1 MANLHRPSSKYSL
14 HQNHR
19 VNRAK
24 TQLNKQEHQLIRL
37 FQLHNK
43 WGFKKKKTSYQVK
56 LIGRR
61 SQLTYSAVFLS
72 LLLCL
77 STAGVRSQNTVPP
90 PPPTDAEISEKTTD
104 NSTRK
109 TEALREEPP
118 ARLDPEN
125 ASGEKDRIIGKGQN
139 LIVNKNLVEIHG
151 QALVKTEEIVLRS
164 DHIWADF
171 DKNMVKAYGNVK
183 LVVGDEETFSNELVY
198 NMTTKEGIVHEGF
211 TYSEPWYYRGK
222 EIFKI
227 GENES
232 YIRGGSITSSPLKY
246 PHYDFL
252 ASKIIVKTNKELIAK
267 HVILRIGGFPLFYF
281 PAYRRDLRKDKQA
294 KIIFRLG
301 TDSYQGPFMSIELP
315 ISRRRRLNGSIM
327 FDQSSRRGRGGGTDG
342 GYRVNDV
349 GFDEIFIPFLPDATP
364 SEKVKLRDLASELV
378 DRLDGEFDHY
388 KLRQLFFEYMI
399 TEEDV
404 KRAHTKIK
412 EVHAKLQA
420 ENADFGRIA
429 EANSDDDQTRY
440 QGGDLGFLVRRERN
454 QDGKLRLDPV
464 LEEAAF
470 ALKVGETSQILQT
483 DHGFHIL
490 KVDQILDIYGEH
502 EISLRRIDINISP
515 SEKTRETTRETAE
528 KIQERAAAGENLSLL
543 ANEFEEAAV
552 SDVNNG
558 TMIPLNKMDSQWKY
572 SVRRL
577 ETLGEVTPTV
587 MTDQGIYIFQLIEKE
602 ETPPFDE
609 IAREFEEKVGK
620 SMIEEFEK
628 RRVKKAETE
637 KKAPESKETGQDE
650 EQKEEEKVKTY
661 TKHGFKGRWEHER
674 AVTREAQQL
683 DRGESSNVIESKKG
697 YHLINVKK
705 KRTYRGDL
713 FFYTNDQYS
722 FSREEATRIGQRTAL
737 RWGHYHSIY
746 TPWDNREEGRKPLN
760 FMGRVELQSENYK
773 EGFGDSESAIDS
785 FGMFT
790 WGSAFSAI
798 DELDTDDDGNLTFS
812 TQTIGEFLGR
822 LQVNHSLDLTGE
834 GSGTLQKLPEANIS
848 LSRMRV
854 SNLPIFKNINDR
866 MVKIADKV
874 NTDTPILSLLSFPTL
889 ENASFDLD
897 LNLGNF
903 FRDQYQEEKNVYLLA
918 GVVGFDVRKQS
929 TLKVSS
935 TREAKLDLNL
945 NTNFVWHDKDRE
957 GNRHIFRRV
966 YDVQADISNILF
978 RIYDISFIP
987 GTRRMRHQMN
997 STVSASYA
1005 PAVDREDNLYPF
1017 GPSTY
1022 FYEAKDLTYR
1032 FDTSIEIKTK
1042 KNKTPLRILQF
1053 RTRLRADYT
1062 DYAAE
1067 WNRKYDFIESD
1078 ITITPSA
1085 NQNMN
1090 IMIRTTHDPNESELD
1105 KKRFKQVGFRSNV
1118 SYRRE
1123 KWDFSLGNSFS
1134 KRISRASRRINFSFQ
1149 FRPNSLIEI
1158 DLGADYDWIEKQF
1171 YSQRMTLR
1179 RNLNVWD
1186 LRISWHRVG
1195 IKRRPPYNNVRQDF
1209 TFQLNL
1215 LADPAVAVGLGYDAT
1230 TETWGFRSLPVGVP
1244 YSAFGVGNGLSR
1256 SYF

>member
-1 MANLHRPSSKYSL
+1 M
-14 HQNHR
+14 
-19 VNRAK
+19 
-24 TQLNKQEHQLIRL
+24 QLNKQDHQLIRL
-37 FQLHNK
+37 FQLHEK
-43 WGFKKKKTSYQVK
+43 REFKKRKIPYQIK
-56 LIGRR
+56 PLGQHHIRFCR
-61 SQLTYSAVFLS
+61 FPLTYSVIFFI
-72 LLLCL
+72 LLLWL
-77 STAGVRSQNTVPP
+77 STGVLSQDTVSPATPSNT
-90 PPPTDAEISEKTTD
+90 EISQTNADGTISKPESQPEK
-104 NSTRK
+104 
-109 TEALREEPP
+109 PP

-125 ASGEKDRIIGKGQN
+125 ASGEKDRIIGKGQH

-151 QALVKTEEIVLRS
+151 QALVKTEEIVLWA

-171 DKNMVKAYGNVK
+171 DKDMVKAYGNVK

-198 NMTTKEGIVHEGF
+198 NMTTNEGIVHEGF

-294 KIIFRLG
+294 KVIFRLG

-349 GFDEIFIPFLPDATP
+349 GFDEIFLPFLPDATP
-364 SEKVKLRDLASELV
+364 SEKAKLKDLAAELA

-388 KLRQLFFEYMI
+388 KLRQLFFEYLI
-399 TEEDV
+399 TDEDV
-404 KRAHTKIK
+404 KRAHTKIQ
-412 EVHAKLQA
+412 EVYTKLQA
-420 ENADFGRIA
+420 ENADFGKIS

-440 QGGDLGFLVRRERN
+440 QGGDLGFLVRGEKD
-454 QDGKLRLDPV
+454 QEGELRLDPV

-470 ALKVGETSQILQT
+470 ALKAGEISQVLRT
-483 DHGFHIL
+483 DRGFHIL
-490 KVDQILDIYGEH
+490 KVDHILDIYGEH
-502 EISLRRIDINISP
+502 EISIRRIDINISP
-515 SEKTRETTRETAE
+515 SDETRETTREIAE
-528 KIQERAAAGENLSLL
+528 KIQGRAAAGESLAQL
-543 ANEFEEAAV
+543 ASEFEESEV

-558 TMIPLNKMDSQWKY
+558 AMIPLNEMDSRWKY

-577 ETLGEVTPTV
+577 EMLGEVTPTV
-587 MTDQGIYIFQLIEKE
+587 MTDRGIHIFQLMEKE
-602 ETPPFDE
+602 ETPS
-609 IAREFEEKVGK
+609 FEEVARDFEETVGR

-628 RRVKKAETE
+628 RRVQKAEAE
-637 KKAPESKETGQDE
+637 KKVPESKETGQDE
-650 EQKEEEKVKTY
+650 EQNEEEKIKAY

-683 DRGESSNVIESKKG
+683 DRDESSHVIESKKG
-697 YHLINVKK
+697 YHLINIKK

-760 FMGRVELQSENYK
+760 FMGRVELQSKSYK

-812 TQTIGEFLGR
+812 TQRIGEFLGR

-834 GSGTLQKLPEANIS
+834 GTRTLQKLPEANVS

-854 SNLPIFKNINDR
+854 SNLPIFKIINDR
-866 MVKIADKV
+866 MVKIAEKV

-889 ENASFDLD
+889 ENTSFDLD
-897 LNLGNF
+897 VNVGNF
-903 FRDQYQEEKNVYLLA
+903 YRDLYQEEKNVYLLA

-929 TLKVSS
+929 TLKISS

-945 NTNFVWHDKDRE
+945 NTNFVWHDKDRD

-966 YDVQADISNILF
+966 YDVQVDVSTILF

-987 GTRRMRHQMN
+987 GARRMRHQMN

-1005 PAVDREDNLYPF
+1005 PPVDREDNLYPF

-1032 FDTSIEIKTK
+1032 FDTSIEIKTQ

-1053 RTRLRADYT
+1053 RTRLQADYT

-1067 WNRKYDFIESD
+1067 WNRKYDFIDSNV
-1078 ITITPSA
+1078 TITPLAS
-1085 NQNMN
+1085 QSMN
-1090 IMIRTTHDPNESELD
+1090 IIIRTTHDPNESELD
-1105 KKRFKQVGFRSNV
+1105 QKRFKQVGFRSNV
-1118 SYRRE
+1118 SYRRD

-1134 KRISRASRRINFSFQ
+1134 KRTSRASRRINFSFQ

-1195 IKRRPPYNNVRQDF
+1195 IKRSPPYNNVRQDF

-1215 LADPAVAVGLGYDAT
+1215 LADPAVTVGLGYDAT

-1244 YSAFGVGNGLSR
+1244 YNAFGVGNGLSR

>member
-1 MANLHRPSSKYSL
+1 MNRQV
-14 HQNHR
+14 HQS
-19 VNRAK
+19 
-24 TQLNKQEHQLIRL
+24 IRL

-43 WGFKKKKTSYQVK
+43 WKFKKQKKPYQFKPIGHSY
-56 LIGRR
+56 IHFYH
-61 SQLTYSAVFLS
+61 SQLNYSATFLI
-72 LLLCL
+72 LFLCL
-77 STAGVRSQNTVPP
+77 STGVWSQETVPP
-90 PPPTDAEISEKTTD
+90 ASSINTKTNESTE
-104 NSTRK
+104 NITRK
-109 TEALREEPP
+109 EETPQEKRP
-118 ARLDPEN
+118 VRLDPEN
-125 ASGEKDRIIGKGQN
+125 ASGEKDRIIGKGHN

-164 DHIWADF
+164 DQIWADF
-171 DKNMVKAYGNVK
+171 DKDMVKAYGNVK
-183 LVVGDEETFSNELVY
+183 LVVGNEETFSNELIY
-198 NMTTKEGIVHEGF
+198 NMTTKEGVVHEGF

-232 YIRGGSITSSPLKY
+232 YIRGGSITSSPLKH

-252 ASKIIVKTNKELIAK
+252 ASNIIVKTNKELIAK

-294 KIIFRLG
+294 KLIFRLG

-315 ISRRRRLNGSIM
+315 ISRRRRFNGSIM

-388 KLRQLFFEYMI
+388 KLRQLFFKYMI

-404 KRAHTKIK
+404 KRAHTKIQ
-412 EVHAKLQA
+412 EVKVKLQA
-420 ENADFGRIA
+420 DNADFGKIA

-440 QGGDLGFLVRRERN
+440 QGGALGFLVQGERD
-454 QDGKLRLDPV
+454 QDGKLRLDPI
-464 LEEAAF
+464 LEEVAF
-470 ALKVGETSQILQT
+470 ALKAGETSKILQT
-483 DHGFHIL
+483 KHGFHIL

-528 KIQERAAAGENLSLL
+528 KIQERAAEGESLSLL
-543 ANEFEEAAV
+543 ASEFEEAVV
-552 SDVNNG
+552 SDV
-558 TMIPLNKMDSQWKY
+558 MMPLNKMDSQWKY

-577 ETLGEVTPTV
+577 EKPDEVTPTV

-602 ETPPFDE
+602 DTPLFDT
-609 IAREFEEKVGK
+609 IAREFEEKVGQ
-620 SMIEEFEK
+620 SMVEEFEK
-628 RRVKKAETE
+628 RLAKKAEAE
-637 KKAPESKETGQDE
+637 KKVSDPKEI
-650 EQKEEEKVKTY
+650 EQNGELEEEEKIKTY

-683 DRGESSNVIESKKG
+683 DRGESSNVIESKRG

-746 TPWDNREEGRKPLN
+746 TPWDNRGEGRKPLN
-760 FMGRVELQSENYK
+760 FMGRIELQSESYK

-834 GSGTLQKLPEANIS
+834 GTSTLQKLPEANVS
-848 LSRMRV
+848 LSRMRL
-854 SNLPIFKNINDR
+854 SNLPVFKNINDR
-866 MVKIADKV
+866 MVQIAEKV
-874 NTDTPILSLLSFPTL
+874 NTNMPILSLISFPTL

-897 LNLGNF
+897 LNFGNF
-903 FRDQYQEEKNVYLLA
+903 FRDRYQEEENVYLLA

-966 YDVQADISNILF
+966 YDIQADVSNILF

-987 GTRRMRHQMN
+987 GARRMRHQMN

-1078 ITITPSA
+1078 ITMTPLA
-1085 NQNMN
+1085 KQNMN
-1090 IMIRTTHDPNESELD
+1090 IMIRTTHNPNESELD
-1105 KKRFKQVGFRSNV
+1105 KKRFKQVGFRSNIN
-1118 SYRRE
+1118 YRQE
-1123 KWDFSLGNSFS
+1123 KWDFSIGNSFS
-1134 KRISRASRRINFSFQ
+1134 KRTSRASRRINFSFQ

-1244 YSAFGVGNGLSR
+1244 YNAFGVGNGLSR